1 MEENRLKELID
12 KYLKGTASEDE
23 RQKLENWYQS
33 FDSKPGL
40 TDFLTEEQNRLIQNK
55 LLDSI
60 NQRIDSELYKMEDYE
75 SGDRKV
81 KNINYKT
88 WFVAASV
95 TILIAFLWY
104 RNTVDETVKVKEVE
118 WVKIDAEKSQVKK
131 VTLPDGS
138 MIWVNAESSVR
149 FKKNF
154 EGKMREVW
162 LEGEAYFDVVH
173 DTSKAFEVH
182 AGTLTTHVLGTAF
195 NVNAYDS
202 DRKAVVTVTRGKVAV
217 ASEKASLAVLERN
230 QQIIYNRGTERF
242 AISQSSSDDLM
253 SWTKGRL
260 IFKDETFAEIVK
272 RLERWYGVEIGF
284 RGAGIGECKLTASF
298 DTSLPVNDVLKM
310 LCKVSGNK
318 KVHLSK
324 KNTYLIAGKSCS

>member
-1 MEENRLKELID
+1 MD
-12 KYLKGTASEDE
+12 
-23 RQKLENWYQS
+23 
-33 FDSKPGL
+33 
-40 TDFLTEEQNRLIQNK
+40 
-55 LLDSI
+55 
-60 NQRIDSELYKMEDYE
+60 DYE
-75 SGDRKV
+75 SEDRV
-81 KNINYKT
+81 KKINFKT
-88 WFVAASV
+88 WFIAASV

-104 RNTVDETVKVKEVE
+104 KNTVNDAVKTKEVE
-118 WVKIDAEKSQVKK
+118 WVQISAAKSEVKK

-138 MIWVNAESSVR
+138 VIWVNAESSVR

-182 AGTLTTHVLGTAF
+182 SGTLTTHVLGTAF

-202 DRKAVVTVTRGKVAV
+202 DRKAVITVTRGKVAV
-217 ASEKASLAVLERN
+217 ASEKANLAVLERN
-230 QQIIYNRGTERF
+230 QQIIYNRGTEIF
-242 AISQSSSDDLM
+242 SIGQSASDDLM

-260 IFKDETFAEIVK
+260 IFKDEAFAEIGK
-272 RLERWYGVEIGF
+272 RLERWYGVEIEFQRSGL
-284 RGAGIGECKLTASF
+284 EQCKLTASF
-298 DTSLPVNDVLKM
+298 DTNLPVHDVLKM

-324 KNTYLIAGKSCS
+324 KNTYLIAGESCN